1 MRKDTIRLTLSD
13 RVAIEAGLYARK
25 TFKEIARDTR
35 KHPSTISREIRS
47 NRTLA
52 PGTRHLGKDCRYAA
66 ECKKKKLCD
75 RPGCNNRCISCPRN
89 DCRAT
94 CPQYDNRPCGMLD
107 KPPYVCNTCERRRKC
122 RADRAYYSA
131 KHADAVAER
140 RYSESHMGIRTRGDD
155 LQRMDGIVSR
165 LIRKGQPL
173 THIHSEHGDKLGVT
187 ERTLYNYIDAG
198 VFSIGNIDL
207 RRKVGYRPRKKK
219 REVSAGFENQ
229 DFRKGRTYNDYLK
242 YLETHPGTPVVELD
256 TVFGVREQ
264 GKRLLTM
271 IFNENNVMLLFLMR
285 DGKAETVIEAFDYM
299 TSLLGGAD
307 EFHRVFPLMLT
318 DNGAEFKRVH
328 DLERTVDGKRRT
340 RLFFCDP
347 YSSWQKPH
355 IEKNHEFIRYVLKK
369 GKSLNPY
376 TQQDM
381 TLLANHI
388 NSVKRAGLDGRCP
401 FELVENPDMVS
412 LLSLLELR
420 QVPPDEVFLKP
431 ALLKPR

>member
-1 MRKDTIRLTLSD
+1 MRDTIRLTLSD
-13 RVAIEAGLYARK
+13 RVMIEAGLYARK
-25 TFKEIARDTR
+25 TFKEIAKETQ
-35 KHPSTISREIRS
+35 KHPTTISREIIN
-47 NRTLA
+47 NRTLVA
-52 PGTRHLGKDCRYAA
+52 GAHHFGKDCRYAA

-75 RPGCNNRCISCPRN
+75 SPGCYQRCVNCHKD
-89 DCRAT
+89 DCRAI
-94 CPQYDNRPCGMLD
+94 CPQYDNKPCGILD
-107 KPPYVCNTCERRRKC
+107 RPPYVCNTCDRRRKC

-140 RYSESHMGIRTRGDD
+140 RYSESHMGIRTRGEE
-155 LQRMDGIVSR
+155 LQRMDNLVSK

-173 THIHSEHGDKLGVT
+173 THIHAEHGDKLGVT

-219 REVSAGFENQ
+219 REVSEGFERQ
-229 DFRKGRTYNDYLK
+229 DFRRGRTYNDFLK
-242 YLETHPGTPVVELD
+242 YLEANPGTPIVELD

-271 IFNENNVMLLFLMR
+271 IFNENSVMLMFLMR
-285 DGKAETVIEAFDYM
+285 DGKAETVIETFDYL
-299 TSLLGGAD
+299 TSLLGGA
-307 EFHRVFPLMLT
+307 EAFQMVFPLILT
-318 DNGAEFKRVH
+318 DNGAEFRRVR
-328 DLERTVDGKRRT
+328 DIERTVDGQRRT

-355 IEKNHEFIRYVLKK
+355 VEKNHEFIRYVLKK

-388 NSVKRAGLDGRCP
+388 NSVKRAGLDGRSP
-401 FELVENPDMVS
+401 YELVENPEMAL

-431 ALLKPR
+431 ELLKPR

>member
-1 MRKDTIRLTLSD
+1 MSEDTIRLALSD

-25 TFKEIARDTR
+25 TFKEIAKETR
-35 KHPSTISREIRS
+35 KHPTTISREIKS
-47 NRTLA
+47 NRTLVS
-52 PGTRHLGKDCRYAA
+52 GDRHLGKDCRYAA

-75 RPGCNNRCISCPRN
+75 SPGCCNCCVSCPRN
-89 DCRAT
+89 DCRAI
-94 CPQYDNRPCGMLD
+94 CPQYDSRPCGMLD
-107 KPPYVCNTCERRRKC
+107 RPPYVCNTCDRRRKC

-140 RYSESHMGIRTRGDD
+140 RYSESHMGIRTRGEE
-155 LQRMDGIVSR
+155 LQRMDDIVSR

-187 ERTLYNYIDAG
+187 ERTLYNYINAG

-207 RRKVGYRPRKKK
+207 RRKVGYRPRRKK
-219 REVSAGFENQ
+219 REQSEDFLKQ
-229 DFRKGRTYNDYLK
+229 DFRKGRTYNDFLK
-242 YLETHPGTPVVELD
+242 YMESHPDTPVVELD

-285 DGKAETVIEAFDYM
+285 DGKADSVIETFDYM

-307 EFHRVFPLMLT
+307 AFHRVFPLLLT
-318 DNGAEFKRVH
+318 DNGTEFKRVR
-328 DLERTVDGKRRT
+328 DLERTVDGQRRT
-340 RLFFCDP
+340 RMFFCDP

-355 IEKNHEFIRYVLKK
+355 IEKNHEYIRYVLKK

-388 NSVKRAGLDGRCP
+388 NSTKRAGFDGRCP
-401 FELVENPDMVS
+401 YELVEDPDMTS
-412 LLSLLELR
+412 LLSLLELK
-420 QVPPDEVFLKP
+420 QVPPDEVSLKP

>member
-1 MRKDTIRLTLSD
+1 MNGYTPRLTLSD
-13 RVAIEAGLYARK
+13 RVTIEAGLYARK
-25 TFKEIARDTR
+25 TFKEIAKQTQ
-35 KHPSTISREIRS
+35 KHPTTISREIHN
-47 NRTLA
+47 NRTLV
-52 PGTRHLGKDCRYAA
+52 PGVRQQGKDCRYAA
-66 ECKKKKLCD
+66 ECKKKKLCEK
-75 RPGCNNRCISCPRN
+75 PGCYSRCVSCPKN
-89 DCRAT
+89 DCRAI
-94 CPQYDNRPCGMLD
+94 CPQYDNRTCGMLD
-107 KPPYVCNTCERRRKC
+107 KPPYVCNTCDRRRKC

-131 KHADAVAER
+131 KQADAVAER
-140 RYSESHMGIRTRGDD
+140 RYSESHMGIRTRGED
-155 LQRMDGIVSR
+155 LEHMDKIVSK

-173 THIHSEHGDKLGVT
+173 THIHSVHGEKFGVT
-187 ERTLYNYIDAG
+187 ERTLYNYIDDG

-219 REVSAGFENQ
+219 REVSDGFGNL

-242 YLETHPGTPVVELD
+242 FLEANPGTPVVELD

-271 IFNENNVMLLFLMR
+271 IFTGNNVMLLFLMR
-285 DGKAETVIEAFDYM
+285 DGKAETVIETFDYI

-307 EFHRVFPLMLT
+307 GFFRAFPLMLT
-318 DNGAEFKRVH
+318 DNGGEFKRVRE
-328 DLERTVDGKRRT
+328 LERTVDGQRRT

-388 NSVKRAGLDGRCP
+388 NSVKRAGLDGCCP
-401 FELVENPDMVS
+401 YELVDNPDVAS

-420 QVPPDEVFLKP
+420 QIPPDEVFLKP
-431 ALLKPR
+431 ALLHPR

>member
-1 MRKDTIRLTLSD
+1 
-13 RVAIEAGLYARK
+13 
-25 TFKEIARDTR
+25 
-35 KHPSTISREIRS
+35 
-47 NRTLA
+47 
-52 PGTRHLGKDCRYAA
+52 
-66 ECKKKKLCD
+66 
-75 RPGCNNRCISCPRN
+75 
-89 DCRAT
+89 
-94 CPQYDNRPCGMLD
+94 MLD
-107 KPPYVCNTCERRRKC
+107 KPPYVCNTCDRRRKC
-122 RADRAYYSA
+122 RAVRAYYSA
-131 KHADAVAER
+131 KQADAAAER
-140 RYSESHMGIRTRGDD
+140 RYSESHMGIRTRGED
-155 LQRMDGIVSR
+155 LQRMDDIVSR

-219 REVSAGFENQ
+219 REQSEEFLKQ
-229 DFRKGRTYNDYLK
+229 DFRKGRTYNDFLK
-242 YLETHPGTPVVELD
+242 YMESHPDTPVVELD

-285 DGKAETVIEAFDYM
+285 DGKAETVIETFDYL
-299 TSLLGGAD
+299 TSLLGGA
-307 EFHRVFPLMLT
+307 EAFQRVFPLILT
-318 DNGAEFKRVH
+318 DNGGEFKRVR
-328 DLERTVDGKRRT
+328 DLERTVDGHRRT

-355 IEKNHEFIRYVLKK
+355 IEKNHEYIRYVLKK

-381 TLLANHI
+381 TLLVNHI
-388 NSVKRAGLDGRCP
+388 NSTKRAGFDGRCP
-401 FELVENPDMVS
+401 YELVEDPDMTS
-412 LLSLLELR
+412 LLSLLELK
-420 QVPPDEVFLKP
+420 QVPPDEVSLKP